1 MVIDT
6 AKTVERIY
14 QVHHELSM
22 ETSAQNRV
30 LPPWMVLLMEFLETL
45 PLNPRIDLRG
55 RNVGVPE
62 QSLDDPKVCSA
73 L

>member
-1 MVIDT
+1 MIDT

-22 ETSAQNRV
+22 KTSRPKPC

>member
-1 MVIDT
+1 VFDT

-45 PLNPRIDLRG
+45 SLNPRIDLCG

-62 QSLDDPKVCSA
+62 QRLDDPEVCSA

>member
-1 MVIDT
+1 
-6 AKTVERIY
+6 
-14 QVHHELSM
+14 
-22 ETSAQNRV
+22 
-30 LPPWMVLLMEFLETL
+30 MVLLMEFLETL

>member
-1 MVIDT
+1 MIDT

-14 QVHHELSM
+14 QVHRELSI
-22 ETSAQNRV
+22 ETSGQNRV